1 MLCIS
6 VRIISLECENALG
19 SYQTVVSNLTGNF
32 VMLFVQMKKLKNL
45 LKKHFLDSFQK
56 YARLLVYKSCWKKN
70 LTHRTTLNFVL
81 LLLRNKFAK
90 SGLNTNRIS
99 LDEGWRGGHFTALL
113 ISNKCY
119 LM

>member
-45 LKKHFLDSFQK
+45 LKNMVSWFSKVGSI
-56 YARLLVYKSCWKKN
+56 
-70 LTHRTTLNFVL
+70 T
-81 LLLRNKFAK
+81 
-90 SGLNTNRIS
+90 GI
-99 LDEGWRGGHFTALL
+99 
-113 ISNKCY
+113 
-119 LM
+119 